1 MVWAR
6 IEKRRRI
13 RRQESDGDGG
23 AGETKE
29 RKTKADVVGQHQER
43 LVGERTVGGG
53 SARPISMEAYHKK
66 HRLHIKVGKDT
77 W

>member
-23 AGETKE
+23 AGEKKE
-29 RKTKADVVGQHQER
+29 RKTKTEVDGYHRER
-43 LVGERTVGGG
+43 LFEERIIKGGH
-53 SARPISMEAYHKK
+53 ARPC
-66 HRLHIKVGKDT
+66 
-77 W
+77 